1 MRAERDDMRRN
12 ATTLQPPPQ
21 AAQPCLPACPGMP
34 RQPRRCYCVSML
46 KRSHVAK
53 RLGRSLATVR
63 RLEGVELHPI
73 IDEDGVHLF
82 DEAEVDEVAMR
93 GRRDPSD
100 DGSAASP
107 TKHAPSAWLRAELA
121 RRARED
127 DEDREHTARL
137 QAQRAE
143 LEALDR
149 QRAEERDRRQRI
161 RETEERRAHAAARA
175 RLDAIREDVALLLAD
190 ASPRELRRIA
200 RDPRLM
206 HDLERI
212 LGGQ

>member
-1 MRAERDDMRRN
+1 
-12 ATTLQPPPQ
+12 
-21 AAQPCLPACPGMP
+21 
-34 RQPRRCYCVSML
+34 ML

-73 IDEDGVHLF
+73 IDGDGVHLF
-82 DEAEVDEVAMR
+82 DEAEVDEVARR
-93 GRRDPSD
+93 GRRGPSD
-100 DGSAASP
+100 DGSATSP
-107 TKHAPSAWLRAELA
+107 TTHAPSAWLKAELA

-127 DEDREHTARL
+127 GEDREHAARL

-149 QRAEERDRRQRI
+149 QRAEERDRLQRI
-161 RETEERRAHAAARA
+161 RENEERRGQIAARA
-175 RLDAIREDVALLLAD
+175 HLDAIREDVALLLAD

-200 RDPRLM
+200 RDPGLM
-206 HDLERI
+206 DDLERI
-212 LGGQ
+212 LGEE

>member
-1 MRAERDDMRRN
+1 
-12 ATTLQPPPQ
+12 
-21 AAQPCLPACPGMP
+21 
-34 RQPRRCYCVSML
+34 ML

-73 IDEDGVHLF
+73 IDGDGVHLF
-82 DEAEVDEVAMR
+82 DETEVDAVAAR
-93 GRRDPSD
+93 VQRVSSD
-100 DGSAASP
+100 NGSVALP
-107 TKHAPSAWLRAELA
+107 NTHAPSAWLKAELA

-127 DEDREHTARL
+127 DEDREHAARL

-149 QRAEERDRRQRI
+149 QRAEERDRLQRI
-161 RETEERRAHAAARA
+161 RENEEKRAHAAAQA
-175 RLDAIREDVALLLAD
+175 HLDSIREDVALLLAD

-200 RDPRLM
+200 RDPGLM
-206 HDLERI
+206 EDLERI
-212 LGGQ
+212 LGEE